1 MCYRKV
7 VFCTVYIHSYFWYSM
22 KFNWD
27 IHIGL
32 TFEMLVKMVQSSI
45 YIKVKEAFLI
55 VMLFGYLL
63 ACV

>member
-1 MCYRKV
+1 
-7 VFCTVYIHSYFWYSM
+7 M
-22 KFNWD
+22 KFNWE

-45 YIKVKEAFLI
+45 YIKVKEAFLV